1 MLWSEVVRLGKNT
14 EMNLISSLLLIST
27 EKIRFRLF
35 TVDNSL
41 SRKFSSGFSGYNR
54 SWFVLLTSLLVQYF
68 ISIPTAN
75 CGWSSTRIYSHIG
88 GDEPQKASSFASR
101 AHQIGFLPKE
111 IHRIAFLYTPVRLDH
126 LFRELNVT
134 RFPFSYGRYGCQH

>member
-41 SRKFSSGFSGYNR
+41 SRKFNR
-54 SWFVLLTSLLVQYF
+54 DFPDT
-68 ISIPTAN
+68 I
-75 CGWSSTRIYSHIG
+75 
-88 GDEPQKASSFASR
+88 
-101 AHQIGFLPKE
+101 AHGLC
-111 IHRIAFLYTPVRLDH
+111 Y
-126 LFRELNVT
+126 
-134 RFPFSYGRYGCQH
+134 